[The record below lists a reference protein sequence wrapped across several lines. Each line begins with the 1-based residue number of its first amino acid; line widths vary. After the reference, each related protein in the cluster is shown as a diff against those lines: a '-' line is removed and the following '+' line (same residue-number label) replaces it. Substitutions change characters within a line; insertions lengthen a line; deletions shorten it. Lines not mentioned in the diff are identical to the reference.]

1 MSAITQRIERGA
13 FTNRRTPP
21 PRGRPASRCFFLQ
34 PTTPS
39 WAADPPGRG
48 PPKGSW
54 GIPAKLAGAKT
65 EGFQNGK
72 CVVLRG
78 FNFLFQILAENPN
91 AVKFRLFFAGFQIAA
106 GTPPP
111 RPHPWGVSSFPAKCC
126 NQTAKGDRWICW
138 FLLCVILGS
147 FSLMAPFSRTVPFR
161 TPCVSQGISSEP
173 RRPHIKRAERMSV

>member
-1 MSAITQRIERGA
+1 ML
-13 FTNRRTPP
+13 
-21 PRGRPASRCFFLQ
+21 FLQ

-111 RPHPWGVSSFPAKCC
+111 QTSPLGSVQFSSQVLQSNSKRRPLDLLVPSLRHPW
-126 NQTAKGDRWICW
+126 Q
-138 FLLCVILGS
+138 LLSHGS
-147 FSLMAPFSRTVPFR
+147 F
-161 TPCVSQGISSEP
+161 Q
-173 RRPHIKRAERMSV
+173 PHGAVQDPLR